1 MRRITALMA
10 ATISV
15 SALAFIFVSSD
26 ASADTSAQRGKYL
39 VQITGCNDCHTTAY
53 AERAGDVPMADWLT
67 GQPVG
72 FSGPWGTSYPSNLRL
87 SLSRMTEDQWLLFA
101 RSPRRPPM
109 PWFALRDMSDTDLRA
124 MYRFVC
130 SLGVKGEAMPAAV
143 APGGKVRTPVIPF
156 VPMSPEALA
165 AANQKSLRLS
175 QAERR

>member
-1 MRRITALMA
+1 MRRITAFMA
-10 ATISV
+10 ATLSV
-15 SALAFIFVSSD
+15 SAMAFAFISTD
-26 ASADTSAQRGKYL
+26 AQADTSAQRGKYL

-87 SLSRMTEDQWLLFA
+87 TLSRMTEDQWLLFA

-109 PWFALRDMSDTDLRA
+109 PWFALRDMSDDDLRA
-124 MYRFVC
+124 MYRFVR

-143 APGGKVRTPVIPF
+143 APGGQVRTPVIPF
-156 VPMSPEALA
+156 VPMSPDALA

-175 QAERR
+175 QTERR